1 MDVIRAVLVT
11 LSLLYGIGW
20 TSTVVN
26 WGIPHEIVRMS
37 AGIYQSTGT
46 TTQLTLN
53 PYRGRA
59 TLTVA
64 YDPAVLVK
72 LGDRGKP
79 VRLSPSSL
87 RVGRVKVKSYGDAVV
102 IHGPCSVRPYVSA
115 RGVMYSFDIIDTPG
129 FSAYFNRS
137 GYLVLVSHGRT
148 TKIRVLPLMP
158 LI

>member
-1 MDVIRAVLVT
+1 MDVIRVTLAVLA
-11 LSLLYGIGW
+11 LLYGIGW

-26 WGIPHEIVRMS
+26 WTIPHKIVRMS
-37 AGIYQSTGT
+37 PGIYQSTGA

-53 PYRGRA
+53 PYRGRV
-59 TLTVA
+59 TLAVA

-79 VRLSPSSL
+79 VRLSSNSL
-87 RVGRVKVKSYGDAVV
+87 RVGRVKVRSYGDAIV
-102 IHGPCSVRPYVSA
+102 IQGPCSVRPYVSVH
-115 RGVMYSFDIIDTPG
+115 GVRYSFDLIDTPR

-137 GYLVLVSHGRT
+137 GYLVLVSHGKT
-148 TKIRVLPLMP
+148 TEIRVLPLIP